1 TFNEFVVKFP
11 SGFEKTHTQLREKK
25 ILAGFSLSSFYPE
38 LGDYYLLCVTET
50 KTKED
55 MDILVREV
63 QS

>member
-1 TFNEFVVKFP
+1 
-11 SGFEKTHTQLREKK
+11 LREKK
-25 ILAGFSLSSFYPE
+25 ILAGFPLSSFYPE
-38 LGDYYLLCVTET
+38 LADYYLLCVTET